1 MNQHLARTYRR
12 RWLTLVSLVLLVLL
26 FIALQQGLLR
36 GVNSFFTRVFTPFWT
51 AENFTSDYLS
61 INVASK
67 KGLYKQNVLLRNKVD
82 ELELQIKTAGNLK
95 AENEELKSV
104 MGKIPDGQSVILAGI
119 LAKPNITP
127 YDTLIIDRGSIHG
140 LAPDMRVY
148 ADGDVLIGEID
159 SVEEKTA
166 RVLLYSAP
174 GNISQV
180 VYGNTGRFFNAH
192 GQGNGTFEVE
202 VARDINVAVGDMF
215 FYPGIDTTPI
225 GVVKKVDFDARD
237 SFKKVLMKS
246 PVNIQEERW
255 VEVRIN

>member
-1 MNQHLARTYRR
+1 MNHHLAKTYRR
-12 RWLTLVSLVLLVLL
+12 RRTMLAL
-26 FIALQQGLLR
+26 FILIIIFFFALQKGLLS
-36 GVNSFFTRVFTPFWT
+36 GTNTFFSRIFTPFWV
-51 AENFTSDYLS
+51 AQNFTSDYLS
-61 INVASK
+61 TTLSSK
-67 KGLYKQNVLLRNKVD
+67 KDLWKQNTLLRKKID
-82 ELELQIKTAGNLK
+82 ELELQIKTAGNLR
-95 AENEELKSV
+95 AENEELKSI
-104 MGKIPDGQSVILAGI
+104 MGKVPPGTEIVLAGI
-119 LAKPNITP
+119 LAKPNTTP

-148 ADGDVLIGEID
+148 ADGDVLLGEID

-180 VYGNTGRFFNAH
+180 VYGNTGRFFNAR
-192 GQGNGTFEVE
+192 GEGNGTFEVE
-202 VARDINVAVGDMF
+202 VARDIDVAVGDMF
-215 FYPGIDTTPI
+215 FYPGLETTII

-255 VEVRIN
+255 VEVRI